1 METMV
6 LKKACSCILLGCALL
21 FLVSGGAR
29 GSGPS
34 NDAKTVEI
42 ELSDLELWDQDGK
55 NVRFKSD
62 VIGDRVAAIVPF
74 YTNCTT
80 AYPILIFVFGK
91 LQEHLGELLGK
102 EVVLVSVSVD
112 PRTDIPVRLKAFASR
127 KKARPGWVFVSGERS
142 NLAKILDG
150 IGVQYIVGQSL
161 DEHNHIPLTMVGDPR
176 GTWKRFYG
184 YPSPE
189 VLLEEINRLLASRGE
204 HAPKE

>member
-1 METMV
+1 MV
-6 LKKACSCILLGCALL
+6 LKTAISCFLLGWILM
-21 FLVSGGAR
+21 LVLSCDGAR
-29 GSGPS
+29 AADPS
-34 NDAKTVEI
+34 TEAKNVVV

-55 NVRFKSD
+55 SLRFKSD
-62 VIGDRVAAIVPF
+62 VVGDRVAAIVPF

-91 LQEHLGELLGK
+91 LQELLGEQLGK
-102 EVVLVSVSVD
+102 EVVLISVSVD
-112 PRTDIPVRLKAFASR
+112 PRTDIPVRLKAFATR
-127 KKARPGWVFVSGERS
+127 KKAKPGWEFVSGERS
-142 NLAKILDG
+142 NLAKVLEG

-189 VLLEEINRLLASRGE
+189 VLFEEIKRLLASRGE
-204 HAPKE
+204 LAPKE